1 MYMYL
6 PVSRKLLCREINIS
20 MNLTSEEERPVFLL
34 ISIIISWGLLATGFY
49 TMMLLGGA
57 AVLSYCYEL
66 GVDCSST

>member
-6 PVSRKLLCREINIS
+6 PVSRQLLCREINIS

-49 TMMLLGGA
+49 T
-57 AVLSYCYEL
+57 VF
-66 GVDCSST
+66 

>member
-6 PVSRKLLCREINIS
+6 PVSRQLLCREINIS

-49 TMMLLGGA
+49 TMVQTTG
-57 AVLSYCYEL
+57 
-66 GVDCSST
+66 STDLRTWASN